1 MTALE
6 VCLVL
11 IGITAI
17 VVSYFISEKVSYE
30 KLEEAARN
38 LVLSEESKEKLINQT
53 KETVKNILEDMT
65 EDIAGKAERE
75 LEKLSNEKIMSV
87 HDYSNTILE
96 EINKNHNEVMFL
108 YSMLDDKDK
117 EIKNTVHKVQD
128 TIKSIRRMEGEL
140 EEQEA
145 VAEPEG
151 IVPEIQPEEISML
164 LDTEEKDDLKN
175 NNDIILQLHKEGKSN
190 LEIARALGLG
200 LGEVKLVLDLFQGVM
215 P

>member
-128 TIKSIRRMEGEL
+128 TIKSIRRMEEEL
-140 EEQEA
+140 EEQET

-175 NNDIILQLHKEGKSN
+175 NNDIILQLHKE
-190 LEIARALGLG
+190 EIGRAH
-200 LGEVKLVLDLFQGVM
+200 V
-215 P
+215 

>member
-117 EIKNTVHKVQD
+117 EIKNTVYKVQD
-128 TIKSIRRMEGEL
+128 TIKSIRRMEEEL

>member
-128 TIKSIRRMEGEL
+128 TIKSIRRMEEEL

-164 LDTEEKDDLKN
+164 LDMEEKDDLKN

>member
-128 TIKSIRRMEGEL
+128 TIKSIRRMEEEL

-145 VAEPEG
+145 AAEPEG

>member
-6 VCLVL
+6 ICLVL

-75 LEKLSNEKIMSV
+75 LERLSNEKIMSV

-128 TIKSIRRMEGEL
+128 TIKSIRRMEEEL

-151 IVPEIQPEEISML
+151 IVPEIQPEEMSML

>member
-17 VVSYFISEKVSYE
+17 VVRYFISEKVSYE

-128 TIKSIRRMEGEL
+128 TIKSIRRMEEEL

>member
-87 HDYSNTILE
+87 HDYFNTILE

-128 TIKSIRRMEGEL
+128 TIKSIRRMEEEL

-164 LDTEEKDDLKN
+164 LDTEEKDDLK
-175 NNDIILQLHKEGKSN
+175 SN

>member
-6 VCLVL
+6 ICLVL

-75 LEKLSNEKIMSV
+75 LERLSNEKIMSV

-128 TIKSIRRMEGEL
+128 TIKSIRRMEEEL

-151 IVPEIQPEEISML
+151 IVPEIQAEEMSML

>member
-117 EIKNTVHKVQD
+117 EIKNTVHKVQY
-128 TIKSIRRMEGEL
+128 TIKSIRRIEEEL

>member
-128 TIKSIRRMEGEL
+128 TIKSIRRMEEEL

>member
-6 VCLVL
+6 ICLVL

-117 EIKNTVHKVQD
+117 EIKNTVYKVQD
-128 TIKSIRRMEGEL
+128 TIKSIRRMEEEL

-215 P
+215 L

>member
-6 VCLVL
+6 ICLVL

-117 EIKNTVHKVQD
+117 EIKNTVYKVQD
-128 TIKSIRRMEGEL
+128 TIKSIRRMEEEL

>member
-87 HDYSNTILE
+87 HDYFNTILE

-128 TIKSIRRMEGEL
+128 TIKSIRRMEEEL

>member
-1 MTALE
+1 
-6 VCLVL
+6 
-11 IGITAI
+11 
-17 VVSYFISEKVSYE
+17 
-30 KLEEAARN
+30 
-38 LVLSEESKEKLINQT
+38 
-53 KETVKNILEDMT
+53 
-65 EDIAGKAERE
+65 
-75 LEKLSNEKIMSV
+75 
-87 HDYSNTILE
+87 
-96 EINKNHNEVMFL
+96 MFL
-108 YSMLDDKDK
+108 YSMLYDKDK
-117 EIKNTVHKVQD
+117 EIKNTVHKEQD
-128 TIKSIRRMEGEL
+128 TIKSIRRMEEEL

>member
-1 MTALE
+1 MLFR
-6 VCLVL
+6 
-11 IGITAI
+11 
-17 VVSYFISEKVSYE
+17 S
-30 KLEEAARN
+30 EEAARN

-128 TIKSIRRMEGEL
+128 TIKSIRRMEEEL

-175 NNDIILQLHKEGKSN
+175 NNDIILRSEERRVGKEC
-190 LEIARALGLG
+190 
-200 LGEVKLVLDLFQGVM
+200 
-215 P
+215 